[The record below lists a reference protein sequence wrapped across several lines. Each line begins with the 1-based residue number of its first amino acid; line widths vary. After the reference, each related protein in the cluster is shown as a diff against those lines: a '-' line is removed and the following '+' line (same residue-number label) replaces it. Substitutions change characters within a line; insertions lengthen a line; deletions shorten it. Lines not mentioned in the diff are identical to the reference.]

1 MSSAAKALNR
11 VREVEVAQAYG
22 AQFARIYDT
31 QWSGFARRIAPRIER
46 FYQGLPRSVRRHR
59 TLLDLCCGTG
69 QFAAYFLRQGFDVT
83 ALDLSSPM
91 LDLAKENMRDSVTN
105 SSATFVQADAAQ
117 FQLDKPH
124 GLVVATYNALN
135 HLPDLDSLRSCF
147 ASVAAAT
154 VSGGC
159 FIFDLYTRQGVREWN
174 GISVTDTGDTFTIQR
189 GIYDGGSRAQTLFTG
204 FIRDAEGEKFTRFEE
219 SIYNTVFDLTHV
231 QKLLTET
238 GWTSAYFARSDDL
251 AAPISEPELE
261 DRVWI
266 VARH

>member
-1 MSSAAKALNR
+1 M
-11 VREVEVAQAYG
+11 AQAYG
-22 AQFARIYDT
+22 AEFARIYNT
-31 QWSGFARRIAPRIER
+31 EWSGFARRMAPRIER

-83 ALDLSSPM
+83 ALDLSSSM
-91 LDLAKENMRDSVTN
+91 LEIAKENVRDIVTN

-135 HLPDLDSLRSCF
+135 HLHDLDHLRGCF
-147 ASVAAAT
+147 TSVAAAT

-159 FIFDLYTRQGVREWN
+159 FIFDLYTRQGLREWN
-174 GISVTDTGDTFTIQR
+174 GISVTDNGDTFTIQR

-204 FIRDAEGEKFTRFEE
+204 FTRDGDSDKFTRFEE
-219 SIYNTVFDLTHV
+219 SIYNTVFDLTSV
-231 QKLLTET
+231 QQLLTDT
-238 GWTSAYFARSDDL
+238 GWASAYFAQSDDL
-251 AAPISEPELE
+251 VLPISEPELE

-266 VARH
+266 IARR

>member
-1 MSSAAKALNR
+1 M
-11 VREVEVAQAYG
+11 AQAYG
-22 AQFARIYDT
+22 AEFARVYNT
-31 QWSGFARRIAPRIER
+31 QWSGFARRMAPRIER
-46 FYQGLPRSVRRHR
+46 FHQGLPRNARRHR

-83 ALDLSSPM
+83 ALDLSSSM
-91 LDLAKENMRDSVTN
+91 LELAKENVRDIVTN

-135 HLPDLDSLRSCF
+135 HLPDLDHLCNCF
-147 ASVAAAT
+147 VSVAAAT

-159 FIFDLYTRQGVREWN
+159 FIFDLYTRQGLREWN

-204 FIRDAEGEKFTRFEE
+204 FSREGDSDKFTRFEE
-219 SIYNTVFDLTHV
+219 SIYNTVFDLTSV
-231 QKLLTET
+231 QQLLTDT
-238 GWTSAYFARSDDL
+238 GWASAYFAQSDDL
-251 AAPISEPELE
+251 ALPISEPELE

-266 VARH
+266 VARR

>member
-1 MSSAAKALNR
+1 M
-11 VREVEVAQAYG
+11 AQAYG
-22 AQFARIYDT
+22 AQFARIYNT

-91 LDLAKENMRDSVTN
+91 LELAKENMRDIPKN

-159 FIFDLYTRQGVREWN
+159 FIFDLYTKQGVREWN
-174 GISVTDTGDTFTIQR
+174 GISVTDTGDSFTIQR
-189 GIYDGGSRAQTLFTG
+189 GIYDGGSTAQTLFTG
-204 FIRDAEGEKFTRFEE
+204 FIRDSDGDKFTRFEE
-219 SIYNTVFDLTHV
+219 SIFNTVFDLTNV
-231 QKLLTET
+231 QQSLTQT
-238 GWTSAYFARSDDL
+238 GWASAYFAQSEDL
-251 AAPISEPELE
+251 ATPISEPELE

-266 VARH
+266 VARR

>member
-1 MSSAAKALNR
+1 
-11 VREVEVAQAYG
+11 VGQAYG
-22 AQFARIYDT
+22 AEFARIYNT
-31 QWSGFARRIAPRIER
+31 QWSGFSRRMAPRIER
-46 FYQGLPRSVRRHR
+46 FYHGLPRSVRKHR

-69 QFAAYFLRQGFDVT
+69 QLAAYFLRKGFDVT

-91 LDLAKENMRDSVTN
+91 LELAEENMRDIVTN
-105 SSATFVQADAAQ
+105 SSATFVRADVAR

-154 VSGGC
+154 VSDGC
-159 FIFDLYTRQGVREWN
+159 FIFDLYTKRGVREWN
-174 GISVTDTGDTFTIQR
+174 GISVTDTGGTFTIQR

-204 FIRDAEGEKFTRFEE
+204 FIRDGDGDKFTRFEE
-219 SIYNTVFDLTHV
+219 SIFNTVFDLTDV
-231 QKLLTET
+231 EQLLAET
-238 GWTSAYFARSDDL
+238 GWASAYFAQSDDL

-266 VARH
+266 VARR